1 IPDLV
6 RTICRWR
13 GISAEPLWG
22 SVNLY
27 LNKKER
33 PYRDRRWEFP
43 RHQLLD
49 WVITGGES
57 EQDSGIEPK
66 PSHPDWFRK
75 LRDDWK
81 DCKAGGIPFF
91 LKQIGYW
98 TLRYASNGDIPFER
112 CKVYTGDG
120 AAPVTLAPVGK
131 KRAGRLLDGQEH
143 NGFPQLVISTNHT
156 RRSK

>member
-1 IPDLV
+1 RGKDRSDKRWLNGKPRTIFVGDMGDFCSKSVPDEYIIDEIIGAVKSPPGSRHFWFLLTKQIRRLAEISERIGGLPDNCMAMTTVTDQRTADTRIPDLV

-57 EQDSGIEPK
+57 EQDSGIEP
-66 PSHPDWFRK
+66 
-75 LRDDWK
+75 
-81 DCKAGGIPFF
+81 
-91 LKQIGYW
+91 
-98 TLRYASNGDIPFER
+98 
-112 CKVYTGDG
+112 
-120 AAPVTLAPVGK
+120 
-131 KRAGRLLDGQEH
+131 
-143 NGFPQLVISTNHT
+143 
-156 RRSK
+156 